1 MRLRAAYL
9 SMHRA
14 FDQLFR
20 QSGVTADQFVL
31 LRALAEEQ
39 GITQKELSARICS
52 DENTVA
58 AMISL
63 LERKAII
70 RREIASN
77 DGRARL
83 VYLTKAGRSLLRSIT
98 RRSAGLHRIVA
109 RCFEAPDRIP
119 AFRVLDRIATATS
132 ATRARAQRR
141 RSSKPA

>member
-1 MRLRAAYL
+1 MKLRAAYL

-70 RREIASN
+70 RREVASS

-83 VYLTKAGRSLLRSIT
+83 VYLTKAGGCLLRSIT
-98 RRSAGLHRIVA
+98 RKSAELHRVVA
-109 RCFEAPDRIP
+109 RCFQEPDRGP
-119 AFRVLDRIATATS
+119 AFRVLERISIATS
-132 ATRARAQRR
+132 AARKRAGR
-141 RSSKPA
+141 RSLSK

>member
-1 MRLRAAYL
+1 MKLRAAYL

-20 QSGVTADQFVL
+20 QYGVTADQFVL

-63 LERKAII
+63 IESKAII
-70 RREIASN
+70 RREVASS

-83 VYLTKAGRSLLRSIT
+83 VYLTKAGETLLRSII
-98 RRSAGLHRIVA
+98 RKSAGLHRVVA
-109 RCFEAPDRIP
+109 RCFEGPGNSA
-119 AFRVLDRIATATS
+119 AYRVLERISIATS
-132 ATRARAQRR
+132 ASRNRDGRR
-141 RSSKPA
+141 RSIKSA